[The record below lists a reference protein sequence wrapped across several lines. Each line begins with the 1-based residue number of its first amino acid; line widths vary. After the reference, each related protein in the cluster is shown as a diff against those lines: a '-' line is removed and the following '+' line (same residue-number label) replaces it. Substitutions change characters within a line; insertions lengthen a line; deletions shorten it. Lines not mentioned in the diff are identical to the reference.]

1 MASVLMVLVV
11 VVLIVLVAF
20 LKLLEAVLI
29 DVFLLLTETTGG
41 ILKTSLRSL
50 LKIVHCKNV
59 SYWYQMNPKVFS
71 TLLHV

>member
-29 DVFLLLTETTGG
+29 DVFLLLTETTGE
-41 ILKTSLRSL
+41 ISQSTLRSY
-50 LKIVHCKNV
+50 LKSVPRKNV
-59 SYWYQMNPKVFS
+59 
-71 TLLHV
+71 